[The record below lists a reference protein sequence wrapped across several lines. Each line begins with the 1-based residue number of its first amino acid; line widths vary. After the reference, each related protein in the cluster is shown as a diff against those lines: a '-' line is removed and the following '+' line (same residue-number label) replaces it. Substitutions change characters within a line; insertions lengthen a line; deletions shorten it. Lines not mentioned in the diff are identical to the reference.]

1 MKRMAHE
8 GMTLSKGTCL
18 SHGGVPDPD
27 SKDPRF
33 GRGSFLGC
41 VGLGGGR
48 AGGLGFSAGG
58 GLCWGGA
65 AGAAGGG
72 LNPQLDSRIS
82 SSAHPSHHNSPMY
95 STTVKCPQ
103 VLKFLFFMLSIKKE
117 GTANFH

>member
-33 GRGSFLGC
+33 GRGGFLGC

-72 LNPQLDSRIS
+72 ST
-82 SSAHPSHHNSPMY
+82 HNWTVGSPRQHTPP
-95 STTVKCPQ
+95 TTTPPCTP
-103 VLKFLFFMLSIKKE
+103 LW
-117 GTANFH
+117 

>member
-58 GLCWGGA
+58 GGLCWGGA

-72 LNPQLDSRIS
+72 STDNWT
-82 SSAHPSHHNSPMY
+82 AGSPRQHTPP
-95 STTVKCPQ
+95 TTTPPCTP
-103 VLKFLFFMLSIKKE
+103 LR
-117 GTANFH
+117 

>member
-72 LNPQLDSRIS
+72 ST
-82 SSAHPSHHNSPMY
+82 HNWTAGSPRQHTPP
-95 STTVKCPQ
+95 TTTPPCTP
-103 VLKFLFFMLSIKKE
+103 LR
-117 GTANFH
+117 